1 MRARRR
7 RSRVRAPIAP
17 VDRIARTD
25 LPFKEA
31 KHQVVEAFEH
41 EYIEALVARHG
52 SLSAAAREAQVD
64 RKHFREL
71 FRKYNLSAS

>member
-1 MRARRR
+1 MQAT
-7 RSRVRAPIAP
+7 
-17 VDRIARTD
+17 VDRTPRTD

-31 KHQVVEAFEH
+31 KHQVVEAFGR

-52 SLSAAAREAQVD
+52 SLSAAAREAQLD

-71 FRKYNLSAS
+71 TRKYGLATSST